1 MKRMPTEERFRK
13 PVEVAARVIGW
24 LVGLGLTST
33 GIAGAAYCL
42 LHWTSFLFGFRYFAG
57 MAKRSKA
64 MRKSSE
70 SGRVV
75 KSALCFAPAR
85 LRISIA
91 SCNAQLAER

>member
-1 MKRMPTEERFRK
+1 MKRMPPEERFRK

-57 MAKRSKA
+57 MAEWRVIFVFSLLLIFVGVLTLRSAWKMRIEEKRRNQS
-64 MRKSSE
+64 
-70 SGRVV
+70 
-75 KSALCFAPAR
+75 
-85 LRISIA
+85 
-91 SCNAQLAER
+91 